1 MKTGILLYF
10 VLCYV
15 ILYGVTC
22 LLYYIYIAT
31 YSDWDAHHVMFHM
44 ENLATLMESVSSL
57 SLQQK
62 SVSSSQ
68 PAIWGYPKMDC

>member
-1 MKTGILLYF
+1 M
-10 VLCYV
+10 
-15 ILYGVTC
+15 
-22 LLYYIYIAT
+22 LYYMVLHVYYIIYIAT

>member
-1 MKTGILLYF
+1 M
-10 VLCYV
+10 
-15 ILYGVTC
+15 
-22 LLYYIYIAT
+22 LYYMVLHVHYIIYIAT